1 MAPVTAGT
9 VVNTWRAA
17 HGRMTT
23 WSKWFRAGVLTDE
36 VVSSERARQ
45 EGHRAMLPGVVVR
58 SLLYMGVGVVLEIT

>member
-1 MAPVTAGT
+1 
-9 VVNTWRAA
+9 
-17 HGRMTT
+17 MTT

-36 VVSSERARQ
+36 VGSSERARQ